1 MNLGTCCFEGFATKM
16 KLVSYNR
23 IDGKPTR
30 TIEETEQHFTL
41 TRDGGIWF
49 SGYRDDND
57 KQEKLRKFQEKI
69 PPEAANYFL
78 ACIGYELSQT
88 EVDWPGPKDSYW
100 DLELTNEKDDTY
112 KYRGLM
118 PATDKVSRDMSD
130 WIRNMLQTD
139 TILAFDGEAR
149 FALSLNPEE
158 KIFVGVK
165 SIIDPNEEP
174 YWFFYE
180 GNNINIGDRFLAPFR
195 NGQRYYNVEVVDI
208 IVAKPENGPV
218 PLRQQKRMMDLQDS
232 MRSQLPSEFTN
243 MFKKMNGWDVDNT

>member
-1 MNLGTCCFEGFATKM
+1 MELGTCLFQGFAKKM

-23 IDGKPTR
+23 IEGRPTR

-41 TRDGGIWF
+41 ARDGRIWF
-49 SGYRDDND
+49 SGYRNE
-57 KQEKLRKFQEKI
+57 KNNQEKLRQFQEKI
-69 PPEAANYFL
+69 SPEAANYFL

-88 EVDWPGPKDSYW
+88 EVDWHGPKGSYW

-118 PATDKVSRDMSD
+118 PTTDKVLRDMSD
-130 WIRNMLQTD
+130 WIRNMLVTD

-149 FALSLNPEE
+149 FAITVRPEE
-158 KIFVGVK
+158 KIFVAVK

-174 YWFFYE
+174 YWYFYE
-180 GNNINIGDRFLAPFR
+180 GNNINIGDHFLAPFR

-208 IVAKPENGPV
+208 IVAKPENGPL
-218 PLRQQKRMMDLQDS
+218 PLRQQKRMMNLQDS
-232 MRSQLPSEFTN
+232 MRSQLPGEFTN
-243 MFKKMNGWDVDNT
+243 MFKMMNGWDVD